1 MDVGAIQRVLPHRPP
16 FLLVD
21 AVLELEPGVRCVGV
35 KSVSGDEWF
44 FPAEPVAPPTM
55 LTMPGLLIVEALAQL
70 GGILLLL
77 DEAEP
82 AARVVYFAS
91 ATGVAWHAP
100 VVPGDQLR
108 LEVTVTQR
116 RGRRHQ
122 VRAAARVGG
131 AIVCD
136 GELGAVVADR

>member
-1 MDVGAIQRVLPHRPP
+1 MDIVAIQHILPHRPP

-35 KSVSGDEWF
+35 KSVSGNEWF
-44 FPAEPVAPPTM
+44 FATEPGAPPAM

-70 GGILLLL
+70 GGILLLK
-77 DEAEP
+77 DEADP
-82 AARVVYFAS
+82 AAKVVYFAS
-91 ATGVAWHAP
+91 ATGVVWHAP

-116 RGRRHQ
+116 RGRLHK
-122 VRAAARVGG
+122 VRAAARVGSG
-131 AIVCD
+131 VVCD